1 MYNVYCISYTAV
13 YNTVFNMDFS
23 FNTLYDLE
31 KELVSFL
38 GLVFGADLESLIKTT
53 VMKTDKGDL
62 ANRVVSVAGRWC
74 SG

>member
-1 MYNVYCISYTAV
+1 MYIVSRTQQCIIRCS
-13 YNTVFNMDFS
+13 NFNMDFS

-53 VMKTDKGDL
+53 AMKTDKGDL